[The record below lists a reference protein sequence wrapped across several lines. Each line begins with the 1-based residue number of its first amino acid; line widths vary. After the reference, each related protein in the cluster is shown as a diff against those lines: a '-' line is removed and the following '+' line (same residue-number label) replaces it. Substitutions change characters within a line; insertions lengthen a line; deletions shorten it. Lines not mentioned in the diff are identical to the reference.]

1 LAHELPEEAGL
12 VSSFAIAGVLVL
24 KFALP
29 LLILRYPFQ
38 ASLANYVLDTV
49 DGDVLMP
56 LGLAAATYQTWDKA
70 ADWVTYVAMF
80 FAGRRW
86 EIRRTITVLFAFR
99 SVGQLL
105 YFATGNDLFFFFFPN
120 FLEPL
125 FLIYSFLRF
134 RDERT
139 AHERY
144 RRHWLLVW
152 SIVVVY
158 KMWNEWN
165 IHVAEIDLSEFF
177 FG

>member
-1 LAHELPEEAGL
+1 VNA
-12 VSSFAIAGVLVL
+12 FAIACILML
-24 KFALP
+24 KFVLP

-38 ASLANYVLDTV
+38 ASWAGYVLDTL
-49 DGDVLMP
+49 DGDILMP
-56 LGLAAATYQTWDKA
+56 LGLDPVTYQKWDKA

-86 EIRRTITVLFAFR
+86 EIRRTITVLFALR

-105 YFATGNDLFFFFFPN
+105 YFVTGNDLFFFFFPN

-125 FLIYSFLRF
+125 FLIYSLLRF
-134 RDERT
+134 RDERR
-139 AHERY
+139 AYERY
-144 RRHWLLVW
+144 RQHWVLVW

-165 IHVAEIDLSEFF
+165 IHVARIDLSELF

>member
-1 LAHELPEEAGL
+1 
-12 VSSFAIAGVLVL
+12 VSTFAIACVLLL

-29 LLILRYPFQ
+29 VLILRFPFQ
-38 ASLANYVLDTV
+38 ASWANYLLDTL

-56 LGLAAATYQTWDKA
+56 LGLAPASYQTWDKA
-70 ADWVTYVAMF
+70 ADWVTYAAMF

-86 EIRRTITVLFAFR
+86 EIGRAITVLFALR
-99 SVGQLL
+99 SVGQIL

-120 FLEPL
+120 LLEPL
-125 FLIYSFLRF
+125 FLIYSLLRF

-144 RRHWLLVW
+144 RRHRLLVW

-165 IHVAEIDLSEFF
+165 IHVARIDLSEFF

>member
-1 LAHELPEEAGL
+1 
-12 VSSFAIAGVLVL
+12 VSTFAIACVLAL

-29 LLILRYPFQ
+29 LLILRYPFH
-38 ASLANYVLDTV
+38 ASWANFVLDTF

-56 LGLAAATYQTWDKA
+56 LGLAPEAYQTWDKA
-70 ADWVTYVAMF
+70 ADWATYVAMF
-80 FAGRRW
+80 IVGRRW
-86 EIRRTITVLFAFR
+86 EIRRTITVLFALR

-105 YFATGNDLFFFFFPN
+105 YFATGNDLFFFIFPN

-125 FLIYSFLRF
+125 FMIYSFLCF

-139 AHERY
+139 AHQRY
-144 RRHWLLVW
+144 RQRWLLIW

-165 IHVAEIDLSEFF
+165 IHIARIDLSELL